1 MIKPLTTVPSNLT
14 AVLEPGCHLVQA
26 QVSHVAFYGAVPAND
41 PDPVDTSGMFYIASG
56 DFFVVNVGTA
66 FDPVWVAGQDIGAG
80 PGELVIG
87 AVP

>member
-1 MIKPLTTVPSNLT
+1 MIFALTTVPSNLS

-26 QVSHVAFYGAVPAND
+26 QVSHLAFYGAVPASD
-41 PDPVDTSGMFYIASG
+41 PDPVDTSAMYYAGSG
-56 DFFVVNVGTA
+56 DFFVVNVGAA
-66 FDPVWVAGQDIGAG
+66 FDPVWVAGADIGAG